1 MANTYDTSA
10 FPLGSTEVKVLYN
23 NAENAD
29 IAVNSEALTWVDRPP
44 FNKVRKTFAGMEA
57 DAQNALLNTGF
68 EFIGDY
74 DADGPLTLT
83 RMNQTFS
90 KDGEFWRPGP
100 SIALPFTTT
109 GNWATDQPNFVSN
122 GDASL
127 RQALALTTGAAL
139 VGFDLSNSYAP
150 GTAGSQMLRANPKR
164 VSAAFFGIFPNTGLD
179 MSIPFQNAIDAGAAI
194 EIPEGTY
201 LFSLGQT
208 IQLEGGLTYAALIY
222 KTRACLYGA
231 GKSRTIFKLMDNQS
245 TDALPRYHNFM
256 AANTVLEYV
265 HIEGI
270 TFDSNGQNNKI
281 SPNRGAGVYN
291 GFNCAA
297 LMVSGSVATGGS
309 DARMVHSKILNCEF
323 INCPGVTSIA
333 LGQRYTHS
341 GVKGYDVEIAGNNF
355 YNNGIDASDH
365 SSIYCFTDHADI
377 HDNFFDH
384 PTPSTGIQGPVV
396 GWEMFGTG
404 NKAHHN
410 TVRNY
415 NQMCWVGSGE
425 EGVHTKFQVTD
436 NTAEVNYAG
445 IAFWGVSPQDDGLS
459 DVFIS
464 GNTIHITGSAIS
476 NPSMSSSIRCAIYA
490 GLNAGTL
497 LRGKFSNNIFYCTDR
512 TNNCGVLV
520 TGNTGTSLDT
530 VLVTDNLISGFSIG
544 VFGGAGG
551 AGPITNLVI
560 KGNTIEN
567 MAVTTSI
574 PLATRGIKVSGA
586 NFSIDISGNNI
597 SGGDILSVPH
607 VGIELTG
614 SCSGDL
620 HISENRIRANSGN
633 ITNAL
638 TLSNVSRRSGKQA
651 LQFDTL
657 PTDGFWQIGD
667 EAFVSPAGLNIGTG
681 GGLGPAGSKYI
692 LEKWK
697 RITTGSG
704 NVLNTDWFEQRTLT
718 GN

>member
-1 MANTYDTSA
+1 MANTYPTTQ
-10 FPLGSTEVKVLYN
+10 FPLGSTEVKVLFN
-23 NAENAD
+23 NASNFDEAM
-29 IAVNSEALTWVDRPP
+29 NSELPSFYDR
-44 FNKVRKTFAGMEA
+44 FNKRRETWAGMQKMVADFIEA
-57 DAQNALLNTGF
+57 FGWEATHLT
-68 EFIGDY
+68 Y
-74 DADGPLTLT
+74 VDGTPLTVLRPTQLIDRAGSVYKVKMPASFPVNLT
-83 RMNQTFS
+83 GT
-90 KDGEFWRPGP
+90 
-100 SIALPFTTT
+100 
-109 GNWATDQPNFVSN
+109 WATDQLLLVDV

-127 RQALALTTGAAL
+127 RMSLAATTGANL
-139 VGFDLSNSYAP
+139 VGFDVTETYSPSTT
-150 GTAGSQMLRANPKR
+150 GFQMVLANPKR
-164 VSAAFFGIFPNTGLD
+164 VSAASFGIFPDTGTD
-179 MSIPFQNAIDAGAAI
+179 MSVPVQAAIDAGAAI

-208 IQLEGGLTYAALIY
+208 IQLEGGLTYAGLIY
-222 KTRACLYGA
+222 KTRACFYGA

-245 TDALPRYHNFM
+245 TDAMPLYHNLM
-256 AANTVLEYV
+256 AANTLLEYV

-281 SPNRGAGVYN
+281 SPNRGIGVYN

-297 LMVSGSVATGGS
+297 LMVSGSVATGGA

-333 LGQRYTHS
+333 LGQRYNHS

-365 SSIYCFTDHADI
+365 SSIYCFTDYADI

-384 PTPSTGIQGPVV
+384 PTASNGIQGPVV

-415 NQMCWVGSGE
+415 CQMCWVGSGE
-425 EGVHTKFQVTD
+425 EGVHAKFQVA
-436 NTAEVNYAG
+436 NNIAEVNYVG
-445 IAFWGVSPQDDGLS
+445 VAFWGVSPQDDGLA
-459 DVFIS
+459 DVIITD
-464 GNTIHITGSAIS
+464 NIVHITASAIT
-476 NPSMSSSIRCAIYA
+476 NPTMSSSTRCAIYA

-497 LRGKFSNNIFYCTDR
+497 LRGKFSGNIFYCTDR
-512 TNNCGVLV
+512 TNNCGVLI
-520 TGNTGTSLDT
+520 TGNAGTSLDT
-530 VLVTDNLISGFSIG
+530 VLITDNLISGFSLG

-551 AGPITNLVI
+551 AGPLTNLVV

-574 PLATRGIKVSGA
+574 PLATRGVKVSGA

-620 HISENRIRANSGN
+620 HISENQIKSTTDN
-633 ITNAL
+633 IINAL
-638 TLSNVSRRSGKQA
+638 TVSSTSRRSGKQA
-651 LQFDTL
+651 LQFNVL

-667 EAFVSPAGLNIGTG
+667 DAYVSPAGLNIGSG
-681 GGLGPAGSKYI
+681 GGVGSPGSKYI
-692 LEKWK
+692 LTGWK
-697 RITTGSG
+697 RITTGSA
-704 NVLNTDWFEQRTLT
+704 NVLNTDWFEQRILT